1 MAMDV
6 EGYKI
11 IMQKRLSPARYVHSV
26 GVANTAAKLA
36 GMNNLDIEKSYLAG
50 LMHDYAREMSG
61 TELLMIA
68 QENGLLGDHI
78 EVVKPDLLHGTV
90 GAFLLEQEGLITDKQ
105 ILTAI
110 RNHTTGHPEMD
121 WLSKL
126 IYIADYI
133 EPERKFPG
141 VDKLRA
147 ITYKDWQLGV
157 LAGLNH
163 TLTYLLQKGAFI
175 HPYSLM
181 ARNRML
187 EEISIKDCN

>member
-1 MAMDV
+1 MAIDV

-36 GMNNLDIEKSYLAG
+36 GMNNLDIEKAYLAG

-61 TELLMIA
+61 TELLMLA
-68 QENGLLGDHI
+68 QENDLLGDHI
-78 EVVKPDLLHGTV
+78 EVIKPDLLHGKV
-90 GAFLLEQEGLITDKQ
+90 GAFLLEQEGLITDEQ
-105 ILTAI
+105 ILASI

-187 EEISIKDCN
+187 EEISIRDCN

>member
-1 MAMDV
+1 MAVDV

-11 IMQKRLSPARYVHSV
+11 ILQRRLSPGRYVHSV

-36 GMNNLDIEKSYLAG
+36 GMYSLDIEKAYLAG

-61 TELLMIA
+61 TELLDLG
-68 QENGLLGDHI
+68 QEHGLIRDHV
-78 EVVKPDLLHGTV
+78 EVIKPSLLHGVV
-90 GAFLLEQEGLITDKQ
+90 GAFLLQQAGIITDAQ
-105 ILTAI
+105 ILDAI

-121 WLSKL
+121 WLGRL

-141 VDKLRA
+141 VDKLRTIA
-147 ITYKDWQLGV
+147 YKDLDYGV
-157 LAGLNH
+157 LAGLDH
-163 TLTYLLQKGAFI
+163 TLIYLVQKGAFL

-181 ARNRML
+181 ARNRIL
-187 EEISIKDCN
+187 EEISIKECN